1 MHEIDAISD
10 TLLVDSQLDGDL
22 SGELDTV
29 VDDSNVVQLLADD
42 EEDSIDVD
50 MDDESL
56 EFNAPSE
63 GTFSE
68 NDTADEEGERSIRE
82 VQEVSDLEI
91 DSDYDESRTQYELA
105 KVFVDLGDED
115 GAKRILNELVANDDN
130 DEEVLS
136 DARELLKSI
145 S

>member
-1 MHEIDAISD
+1 MA
-10 TLLVDSQLDGDL
+10 GDL
-22 SGELDTV
+22 SGELDTD
-29 VDDSNVVQLLADD
+29 VDNSNVVQLLADD
-42 EEDSIDVD
+42 EENSIDID

-56 EFNAPSE
+56 ESNAPSE
-63 GTFSE
+63 ATFSE
-68 NDTADEEGERSIRE
+68 NDTEDEEGQRSIRE

>member
-1 MHEIDAISD
+1 M
-10 TLLVDSQLDGDL
+10 DGDL

-42 EEDSIDVD
+42 EENSIDVD